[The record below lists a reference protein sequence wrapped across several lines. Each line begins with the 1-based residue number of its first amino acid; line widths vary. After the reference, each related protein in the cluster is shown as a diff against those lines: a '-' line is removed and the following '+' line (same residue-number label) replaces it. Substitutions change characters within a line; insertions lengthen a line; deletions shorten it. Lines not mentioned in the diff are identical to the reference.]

1 MYIAPPA
8 CTLLSVCPEEDIV
21 SMTNSSITAG
31 DTEGELIRIE
41 RIQDVLVRRESEL
54 RYMRDDMQLCKEITR
69 LKRELQKLVSIP
81 GTVKFPSCPVLSF
94 PNLAPYADKSDG
106 SQQKE
111 EELLWQLHRLV
122 ETRDFLVEDV
132 EFEKLR
138 LAPHVSVTKGQ
149 GPEGTQLAS
158 TPFTP
163 KTGINLLK
171 ECCGFNCSLM

>member
-1 MYIAPPA
+1 MENRRSPGSGKREARA
-8 CTLLSVCPEEDIV
+8 TGTGAEEDIV

-81 GTVKFPSCPVLSF
+81 
-94 PNLAPYADKSDG
+94 DKSDG

-138 LAPHVSVTKGQ
+138 EEEEGKELAEFLLSKVSG
-149 GPEGTQLAS
+149 G
-158 TPFTP
+158 
-163 KTGINLLK
+163 LK
-171 ECCGFNCSLM
+171 ENSRS